1 MLYQDGTRLFSLS
14 RFHINCL
21 DYIVLFCVIL
31 EYFCIIKFLVTHPA
45 PLVIVSRNRIL
56 IMEIVSSRESTLPAT
71 AHGWH
76 IPSLLFIEI
85 MQELL
90 LKCPL
95 SLFNLS
101 VPFAVMM
108 CHSHHPS
115 TQTNYSWWHSPVTL
129 SVSQIFS
136 WWHFLVAWPLAKFF
150 HGLHDLTVTSP
161 GSSGLTDVQCAVAL
175 IISSES
181 TGTLYQD
188 CTPCI
193 QGIKLKSYA
202 CLHWPLT

>member
-1 MLYQDGTRLFSLS
+1 MCLYLKLQIVFNLLDPGTSCVDQNPSNWPILALCNAIKSLTAYFAIPQCLYLSLIMLYQDGTRLFSLS

-45 PLVIVSRNRIL
+45 PLVIVSKNRIL

-115 TQTNYSWWHSPVTL
+115 TQTNYS
-129 SVSQIFS
+129 
-136 WWHFLVAWPLAKFF
+136 
-150 HGLHDLTVTSP
+150 
-161 GSSGLTDVQCAVAL
+161 
-175 IISSES
+175 
-181 TGTLYQD
+181 
-188 CTPCI
+188 
-193 QGIKLKSYA
+193 
-202 CLHWPLT
+202 